1 MSTSSIPKNLQTRDQ
16 ITLKDGVLIHPT
28 AIVETQQIGRGTRIW
43 AFTHLMRNVSVGL
56 NCNIGSHCFIES
68 GVVIGENVTIKN
80 GNMIWSDVALEDGVF
95 VGPGVFFTKDLY
107 SRSPR
112 LPQFLL

>member
-1 MSTSSIPKNLQTRDQ
+1 
-16 ITLKDGVLIHPT
+16 
-28 AIVETQQIGRGTRIW
+28 
-43 AFTHLMRNVSVGL
+43 
-56 NCNIGSHCFIES
+56 
-68 GVVIGENVTIKN
+68 VIGENVTIKN

-112 LPQFLL
+112 LPQAQKRYSNSDWILPILVRQGASLGAGAVILAGVTIGEFSLVGAGELLSSKTYPHTPW